1 MNLFPLAVR
10 PIRGCFVFRA
20 AITFNAEGTL
30 LGQCHVP
37 MGWRFGGRGVDPVG
51 GNFWYYYL
59 YRFCRALPRWGNKLP
74 RSKTKPSLSR
84 PNRSPLV
91 TSPGNRLSPDSA
103 SRWWLHDLHQF
114 IRNIRAT
121 RTSFAKWTH
130 ENDSGPNGSVSK
142 ACFEDRVH
150 LDTAIC
156 TPVLEADWKCG
167 AR

>member
-1 MNLFPLAVR
+1 MGA
-10 PIRGCFVFRA
+10 
-20 AITFNAEGTL
+20 GT
-30 LGQCHVP
+30 P
-37 MGWRFGGRGVDPVG
+37 GGLPNMPTPAG
-51 GNFWYYYL
+51 G
-59 YRFCRALPRWGNKLP
+59 LPRWGNKLP

-167 AR
+167 ARLPPPRYPSPCWTKVMQFYRATGNLGS